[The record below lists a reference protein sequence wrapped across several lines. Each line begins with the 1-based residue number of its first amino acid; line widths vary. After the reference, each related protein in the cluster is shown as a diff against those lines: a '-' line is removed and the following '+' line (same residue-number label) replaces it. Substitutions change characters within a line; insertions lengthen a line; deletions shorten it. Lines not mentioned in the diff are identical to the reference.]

1 MRFHETNKMAR
12 RLEVGGWN
20 YLTSHDMEEVKER
33 KKRRVFLVL
42 RNPYLAQDRR
52 GCCGV
57 KRLERVLRG
66 EDIGEGAV
74 GVDGEGAAA
83 REGSEVGG
91 GGAEK
96 I

>member
-1 MRFHETNKMAR
+1 MQQVH
-12 RLEVGGWN
+12 RLILP
-20 YLTSHDMEEVKER
+20 LT
-33 KKRRVFLVL
+33 
-42 RNPYLAQDRR
+42 
-52 GCCGV
+52 
-57 KRLERVLRG
+57 

>member
-1 MRFHETNKMAR
+1 M
-12 RLEVGGWN
+12 
-20 YLTSHDMEEVKER
+20 
-33 KKRRVFLVL
+33 
-42 RNPYLAQDRR
+42 
-52 GCCGV
+52 
-57 KRLERVLRG
+57 KRLERVLWG

-91 GGAEK
+91 DGAEK